1 MSSRTYL
8 SIGDVLTLLREE
20 FPDVTISKIRF
31 LESQGL
37 VNPERSPSG
46 YRKFFEADVERLRWV
61 LRQQR
66 EHFLPLKV
74 IRDRLD
80 AGDLSE
86 GGAGE
91 PVAAAASAGAPING
105 KASARAHAVAGAGLS
120 GRSRAGGLGGTT
132 TAARTEGRSEGRGEG
147 RTHEQST
154 QADDEAMARIL
165 ADASRR
171 VARVPESAR
180 QPAPLQA
187 VPDPGAPH
195 SAGHTDV
202 LNVPREHD
210 AAVAA
215 ATTAAAVTEGLRA
228 DPDAPHSEGSA
239 TIPGGAPIPGHTG
252 DGGAQEQQA
261 SPRPSSTTTPA
272 EAVPVATEPVATEP
286 VATEP
291 VATEPVATAP
301 TAIAPAATARAAGES
316 GAAAPRAAESA
327 PQAAAASPAPTSAP
341 HAAGGSGATGANGPT
356 DGGGSVA
363 TAAGD
368 AGGRGASSRGSG
380 GQNAGAGAGSDAG
393 GGAGGASARPEGG
406 RQAGTDKRSSGSGG
420 AGSAAAGQGG
430 TAGTGGTG
438 ARSAGPAAERGGGA
452 AGTRP
457 ASTSGMVTGASM
469 TSEELCAA
477 SGLSEIELA
486 GLQGFG
492 LIEPTMVAGIPT
504 FDEDALTVAN
514 LAAAFRKYGIEA
526 RHLRPYRNAVDREM
540 GLIEQV
546 IIPLLRQRNPE
557 SRQRAVEAAD
567 ELGALGQ
574 TMRATLL
581 RTALRRHVG
590 G

>member
-1 MSSRTYL
+1 VSSRTYL

-80 AGDLSE
+80 AGDLTE
-86 GGAGE
+86 GGE
-91 PVAAAASAGAPING
+91 PSVVGAVAAASTPGATVAAAAGANG
-105 KASARAHAVAGAGLS
+105 KVPARAHAVAGAGVA
-120 GRSRAGGLGGTT
+120 GRSRAGGLSA
-132 TAARTEGRSEGRGEG
+132 TATAPRTEGRSE
-147 RTHEQST
+147 EQST

-171 VARVPESAR
+171 VGRVPETAR
-180 QPAPLQA
+180 QGAPLQA

-195 SAGHTDV
+195 TAGHTDV

-215 ATTAAAVTEGLRA
+215 AATAAAVTEGLRA
-228 DPDAPHSEGSA
+228 DPDAPHAEGSPA
-239 TIPGGAPIPGHTG
+239 LTGSAAPASTTSPVTG
-252 DGGAQEQQA
+252 DAA
-261 SPRPSSTTTPA
+261 H
-272 EAVPVATEPVATEP
+272 EPH
-286 VATEP
+286 
-291 VATEPVATAP
+291 
-301 TAIAPAATARAAGES
+301 
-316 GAAAPRAAESA
+316 AAPRATGTA
-327 PQAAAASPAPTSAP
+327 PPAPAVPARALTP
-341 HAAGGSGATGANGPT
+341 DATGASNLKVSAGTGTAPGAGVT
-356 DGGGSVA
+356 APPAADA
-363 TAAGD
+363 RAAAGVAPVD
-368 AGGRGASSRGSG
+368 KSTGAPA
-380 GQNAGAGAGSDAG
+380 AGAAGRSD
-393 GGAGGASARPEGG
+393 GG
-406 RQAGTDKRSSGSGG
+406 RQGGTDKRSSGTGGGGAAGAG
-420 AGSAAAGQGG
+420 AGSTGPGARAGG
-430 TAGTGGTG
+430 TA
-438 ARSAGPAAERGGGA
+438 AEKGGGA
-452 AGTRP
+452 AGTP
-457 ASTSGMVTGASM
+457 PPSTSGMVTGASL

-492 LIEPTMVAGIPT
+492 LIEPVMVAGIPT

-514 LAAAFRKYGIEA
+514 LAAEFRKYGIEA

-557 SRQRAVEAAD
+557 SRQRAVDAAD
-567 ELGALGQ
+567 DLAALGQ

-581 RTALRRHVG
+581 RTALRRHIG